1 MLFRSAAVCSI
12 WGLLAASIAVN
23 GQTQAG
29 SPVLA
34 DDFYAGLRA
43 SPAIRRDFFL
53 DGHLNKILSGRGRV
67 VSVDATGRYK
77 RRYRI
82 VLEGPFVSPKITFYL
97 FADGDDYRSLLSEGD
112 LFEFKGQFVVYTPLD
127 SRREA
132 YIFDVVMEEGAVVVD
147 EGG

>member
-1 MLFRSAAVCSI
+1 MTRTAAAVCSI

-97 FADGDDYRSLLSEGD
+97 FADGDDYRSLLWRAISSS
-112 LFEFKGQFVVYTPLD
+112 
-127 SRREA
+127 SRGSLWCIRRWIHA
-132 YIFDVVMEEGAVVVD
+132 GRPIFSMW
-147 EGG
+147 